1 MSIDDPDAKALV
13 LALERDVRACNL
25 CTGLLPGQPEPVL
38 QLGWQAPI
46 LIAGQAPGRRAE
58 QAGKPFADP
67 SGVRLRQWLG
77 VSEDCF
83 YNPRCFSILPMGFC
97 FPGQSRQ
104 GDAPPRPECAA
115 RWRSR
120 LLAQHTNVRLTL
132 VLGRYAQAW
141 HLPAAPD
148 TVTACVQAWQTY
160 WPAQLALPHPS
171 PRNRRW
177 FANNPWFE
185 RELIPRLQARVKQ
198 LLDIT

>member
-1 MSIDDPDAKALV
+1 M
-13 LALERDVRACNL
+13 
-25 CTGLLPGQPEPVL
+25 L

-58 QAGKPFADP
+58 QQGKPFADP

-104 GDAPPRPECAA
+104 GDLAPRPECAA
-115 RWRSR
+115 QWRAT
-120 LLAQHTNVRLTL
+120 LLANHTNVQLTL
-132 VLGRYAQAW
+132 VLGRFAQAW
-141 HLPAAPD
+141 HLPEAPA
-148 TVTACVQAWQTY
+148 TVTECVARWQDY
-160 WPAQLALPHPS
+160 WPAVLPLPHPS

-177 FANNPWFE
+177 FTDNPWFE
-185 RELIPRLQARVKQ
+185 RALIPRLQARVKQ
-198 LLDIT
+198 LLDMA